1 MNSASIIALS
11 AIAAAI
17 LGFGVYVIH
26 LARGAQ
32 ATKEAREN
40 TMDTVHVAETQHAMD
55 AAQIQTQADPD
66 ALERS
71 LKDGTF

>member
-17 LGFGVYVIH
+17 LGFGIYVIH

-32 ATKEAREN
+32 ATKQAETTARDTAQAADVQH
-40 TMDTVHVAETQHAMD
+40 TMDTD
-55 AAQIQTQADPD
+55 QIQVEADPG

-71 LKDGTF
+71 LKDGSF

>member
-32 ATKEAREN
+32 ATKEAKEDAR
-40 TMDTVHVAETQHAMD
+40 DTEQAANTQHAMD
-55 AAQIQTQADPD
+55 AAQIQVQADPD

-71 LKDGTF
+71 LQDGTF

>member
-1 MNSASIIALS
+1 LNSASIIALS

-32 ATKEAREN
+32 ATKQAETTAK
-40 TMDTVHVAETQHAMD
+40 DTAQAADTQHAMD
-55 AAQIQTQADPD
+55 AAQIQAEADPD

-71 LKDGTF
+71 LKDGSF

>member
-17 LGFGVYVIH
+17 LGFGIYVIH

-32 ATKEAREN
+32 ATKQ
-40 TMDTVHVAETQHAMD
+40 AETTAKNTAQAADTQHDMD
-55 AAQIQTQADPD
+55 AAQIQTEADPD

-71 LKDGTF
+71 LKDGSF

>member
-32 ATKEAREN
+32 ATKEAKEDAR
-40 TMDTVHVAETQHAMD
+40 DTVHAANTQHDMD
-55 AAQIQTQADPD
+55 AAQIQAEADPD